1 MNHRFGNDLTTGS
14 IPKHLIQF
22 ALPILIGNLL
32 STGYSIINTIWV
44 GNLLGKEAVAAV
56 AVSFPI
62 FLGLIALCSGA
73 TLATSILI
81 SKAYGAKDYDA
92 IQRIVN
98 NSWAIAIIMII
109 FIIAGGFFLSDP
121 ILNLLGTPSEIMP
134 LASKYMKIVVISFI
148 FIYVSY
154 LVASIL
160 RGIGNTVIPLAFVI
174 ISTVMNAMLDPLL
187 IIGLGPFPRL
197 GLNGAAYASLISCT
211 FSTILGLIYV
221 KWKYKMQPINPSGI
235 ALDGKIVKEIV
246 LIGIPSF
253 IQQMLVSMGYAFI
266 TSFVNGFGAA
276 ATAAFGITSRIDSV
290 IAMPAI
296 AMMMSASTLTA
307 QNLGAGK
314 QERIKDIFRW
324 GILVNLPVI
333 FIISMLCFNFPE
345 TIMNIFVKDESVIDI
360 GVEYLRIVG
369 LGYLCFAVFYI
380 SNGIINGAGKTISTM
395 IISFFTLCLVRIPL
409 AAFLSGTSMGLRGI
423 WYAIVISFVVSTVS
437 SLTYYFFGKW
447 NQSNVNEKIP
457 DQVQLNIEN

>member
-1 MNHRFGNDLTTGS
+1 MSNRFGNDLTTGS

-44 GNLLGKEAVAAV
+44 GNLLGKDAMAAV

-81 SKAYGAKDYDA
+81 SKAYGAKNYDE
-92 IQRIVN
+92 IQKIVN
-98 NSWAIAIIMII
+98 NSWSIAIIMII
-109 FIIAGGFFLSDP
+109 FITAVGFLLSDP
-121 ILNLLGTPSEIMP
+121 LLNLLGTPLEIMA
-134 LASKYMKIVVISFI
+134 LASNYLKIVVISFI
-148 FIYVSY
+148 CIYLSY

-174 ISTVMNAMLDPLL
+174 ISTAMNALLDPLL
-187 IIGLGPFPRL
+187 IIGIGPFPKL
-197 GLNGAAYASLISCT
+197 GLNGAAFASLISCAL
-211 FSTILGLIYV
+211 STILGLIYV
-221 KWKYKMQPINPSGI
+221 KRKYRMQPINPSG
-235 ALDGKIVKEIV
+235 LSLEGKIVKEIII
-246 LIGIPSF
+246 IGFPSF
-253 IQQMLVSMGYAFI
+253 IQQMLVSMGYGFV

-276 ATAAFGITSRIDSV
+276 ATAAFGITSRIDSIV
-290 IAMPAI
+290 AMPAL

-314 QERIKDIFRW
+314 QERIKDIFHW

-333 FIISMLCFNFPE
+333 LVISMLCFNFSE
-345 TIMNIFVKDESVIDI
+345 TIMNIFVKDKAVIEI
-360 GVEYLRIVG
+360 GVGYLRIVG
-369 LGYLCFAVFYI
+369 LGYLSFTVFYI

-395 IISFFTLCLVRIPL
+395 IISFLSLCLIRIPL
-409 AAFLSGTSMGLRGI
+409 AAYLSDTSLGLRGI
-423 WYAIVISFVVSTVS
+423 WVAIVISFAVTTVS
-437 SLTYYFFGKW
+437 SLSYYFFGKW
-447 NQSNVNEKIP
+447 NSNRVDEKLP
-457 DQVQLNIEN
+457 SKVQLTIER